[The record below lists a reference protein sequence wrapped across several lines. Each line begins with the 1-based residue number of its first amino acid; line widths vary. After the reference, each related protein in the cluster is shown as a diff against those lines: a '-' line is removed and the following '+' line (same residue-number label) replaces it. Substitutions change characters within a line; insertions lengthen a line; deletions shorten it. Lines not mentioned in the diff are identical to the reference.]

1 MFRGVFQEASIDLA
15 SAGFSCF
22 LSLLS
27 IVGTGQASAQ
37 ITVSSI
43 SIQGN
48 HAIESGQIQDWFSTK
63 TGRPFSSEVLQNDL
77 RMLLSRYHENGYL
90 LARIDSSRTLISADS
105 DFADI
110 LVFLSEDRQ
119 AVVRSIELKG
129 NASIAAEILVARME
143 TRAGGAFIPSVLEH
157 DAQSI
162 LWEYE
167 SGGYPVARVSIETIS
182 AVEGKENEIK
192 ITLAIEEGAAVRV
205 SELTIDG
212 NRTTNDDVIVREAR
226 MDENQVYTEQLGE
239 RLKRRLEKLDL
250 FSSVSVPQFYISG
263 EGKGG
268 LFIRV
273 SEGNPN
279 LFDGVLGYVPGTNQG
294 QKGFVTGLVDVQL
307 RNLFGT
313 GRRLATRWYRE
324 NQVTQELA
332 LRYMEPWLA
341 SLPVNA
347 IVGFFQRKQDST
359 YVRQTFDGSLAVM
372 VTEEL
377 SAGFSIEQANV
388 FRTDRPGNPVGG
400 SRALNFGLSVFF
412 DSRDSPV
419 LPTGGVLYRTTYEI
433 GTKVLEGRAPDRG
446 RSEDRTGR
454 LTFDLENYL
463 SPLSRQVLALAGHI
477 RDFQSSIIDQSDLFR
492 LGGAASLRGYR
503 ESQFVGSRIIWG
515 TIEYRFLSGGKSF
528 FYGFLDAGSI
538 VVPEN
543 ALAGLKKSEQTK
555 LGYGVGVRL
564 DTSLGLIGVSL
575 ALGEDDTLRTG
586 KLHLRLVN
594 EF

>member
-1 MFRGVFQEASIDLA
+1 MSLA
-15 SAGFSCF
+15 
-22 LSLLS
+22 LIL
-27 IVGTGQASAQ
+27 GTAQARAQ
-37 ITVSSI
+37 IIVASI

-48 HAIESGQIQDWFSTK
+48 HVFESGQIQNWFSTK

-77 RMLLSRYHENGYL
+77 RILLSRYHENGYL
-90 LARIDSSRTLISADS
+90 LARIDSTRTLTGDDS

-110 LVFLSEDRQ
+110 LVFLSEDEQ
-119 AVVRSIELKG
+119 AVVRSIEFKG
-129 NASIAAEILVARME
+129 NASIAAENLVPRME
-143 TRAGGAFIPSVLEH
+143 IRIGSAFIPSVLEK
-157 DAQSI
+157 DVQSI
-162 LWEYE
+162 LRLYE
-167 SGGYPVARVSIETIS
+167 SSGFPVAKASIENIRT
-182 AVEGKENEIK
+182 VGGEEGGIG
-192 ITLAIEEGAAVRV
+192 ITLAIEEGVAARV
-205 SELTIDG
+205 SELTIEG
-212 NRTTNDDVIVREAR
+212 NKTTNDDVIVREAR
-226 MDENQVYTEQLGE
+226 MNENQAYTEQLGE
-239 RLKRRLEKLDL
+239 RIKRRLEKLQL

-268 LFIRV
+268 LFIQV

-279 LFDGVLGYVPGTNQG
+279 MFDGVLGYVPGTNQG
-294 QKGFVTGLVDVQL
+294 QKGFVTGLIDVQL

-324 NQVTQELA
+324 NQVSQELA
-332 LRYMEPWLA
+332 LRYMEPWVA

-347 IVGFFQRKQDST
+347 VVGFFQRKQDST
-359 YVRQTFDGSLAVM
+359 YVRQSFEGSLAVM
-372 VTEEL
+372 ITEEL

-388 FRTDRPGNPVGG
+388 FPTDRSGNPVGA
-400 SRALNFGLSVFF
+400 SKAMNIGLSVFF

-419 LPTGGVLYRTTYEI
+419 LPTGGVIYRTTYEI
-433 GTKVLEGRAPDRG
+433 GTKILEGRAPDRK

-477 RDFQSSIIDQSDLFR
+477 RDFQSSIIEQSDLFR
-492 LGGAASLRGYR
+492 LGGATSLRGYR

-515 TIEYRFLSGGKSF
+515 TMEYRFLAGGRSF

-543 ALAGLKKSEQTK
+543 ASAGLEKSEQTK

-575 ALGEDDTLRTG
+575 ALGEGDTLRTG

>member
-1 MFRGVFQEASIDLA
+1 MFRGVLQGASVDLA
-15 SAGFSCF
+15 SPGFLCF
-22 LSLLS
+22 LSLVFIL
-27 IVGTGQASAQ
+27 GTAQARAQ
-37 ITVSSI
+37 ITVASI
-43 SIQGN
+43 SIRGN
-48 HAIESGQIQDWFSTK
+48 HVFESGQIQDWFSTK

-77 RMLLSRYHENGYL
+77 RFLLSRYHENGYL
-90 LARIDSSRTLISADS
+90 LAKIDSTRTLVSADS

-110 LVFLSEDRQ
+110 LVFLSEDEQ
-119 AVVRSIELKG
+119 AVVRSIEFKG
-129 NASIAAEILVARME
+129 NASIAAESLVPRME
-143 TRAGGAFIPSVLEH
+143 IRIGSAFIPSVLEQ
-157 DAQSI
+157 DVQSI
-162 LWEYE
+162 LRLYE
-167 SGGYPVARVSIETIS
+167 SSGFPVAKASIENIR
-182 AVEGKENEIK
+182 AVGSEENGIG
-192 ITLAIEEGAAVRV
+192 ITLAIEEGVAARV
-205 SELTIDG
+205 SELTIEG
-212 NRTTNDDVIVREAR
+212 NKTTNNDVIVREAR
-226 MDENQVYTEQLGE
+226 MNENQVYTEQLGE
-239 RLKRRLEKLDL
+239 RIKRRLEKLQL

-268 LFIRV
+268 LFIQV
-273 SEGNPN
+273 SEANPN

-294 QKGFVTGLVDVQL
+294 QKSFVTGLIDVQL

-324 NQVTQELA
+324 NQVSQELA
-332 LRYMEPWLA
+332 LRYMEPWVA

-347 IVGFFQRKQDST
+347 VVGFFQRKQDST
-359 YVRQTFDGSLAVM
+359 YVRQTYEGSLAVM
-372 VTEEL
+372 ITEEL

-388 FRTDRPGNPVGG
+388 FPTDRPGNPVGG
-400 SRALNFGLSVFF
+400 SKTMNIGLSVFF

-433 GTKVLEGRAPDRG
+433 GTKILEGRAPDRK

-477 RDFQSSIIDQSDLFR
+477 RDFRSSIIEQSDMFR
-492 LGGAASLRGYR
+492 LGGATSLRGYR

-515 TIEYRFLSGGKSF
+515 TMEYRFLVGGRSF

-543 ALAGLKKSEQTK
+543 ASAGLVKSEQTK

-586 KLHLRLVN
+586 KLHLRLLN